1 MQALYPPAAA
11 DAATGEGALASALTD
26 LDVSKN
32 QLGAAA
38 CSALLL
44 PAAAAAAA
52 RATTH
57 SAGVTAVAEG
67 LKRLNL
73 FGARTLANNRFC
85 VFKRTVFKRKRFL
98 SSLLALPRQA
108 RVSGVMST
116 GRFLKERFESPSGN
130 RVGDEGNLAEIFEV
144 RPPPSHSQPAS
155 EAAALAAPLPY

>member
-1 MQALYPPAAA
+1 M
-11 DAATGEGALASALTD
+11 ALTD

-85 VFKRTVFKRKRFL
+85 VFKRKRFL

-116 GRFLKERFESPSGN
+116 ERFLKEIFESPSGN